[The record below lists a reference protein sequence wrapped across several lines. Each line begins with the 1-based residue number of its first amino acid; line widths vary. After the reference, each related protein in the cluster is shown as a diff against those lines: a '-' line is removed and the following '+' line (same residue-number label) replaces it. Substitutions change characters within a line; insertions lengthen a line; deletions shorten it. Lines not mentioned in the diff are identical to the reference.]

1 MSDRE
6 HDPKFEA
13 PPEDATCRE
22 HPDRLALV
30 MCPECKKPA
39 CIACWHHPIRRCH
52 TCLMMDP
59 EGAAP
64 PLAWEARDRPVLSRF
79 FATLS
84 AALRPLS
91 SAPSFA
97 REGAVGARSFFLL
110 SFVPL
115 ALLSAIVPFTHTL
128 LFGPTFAIQVIGD
141 ADGRAIAIDLA
152 RALAIGFVSASAQLA
167 ALAFPYISLARAY
180 GAGGPKAAPV
190 RVVLY
195 RAFLLPLGDVLFS
208 LFLWSAPSGGNLAAV
223 EAFARIVQVIPL
235 ILLFLALRATARM
248 ASGTG
253 PMASLVV
260 TVVPFAALVIV
271 QGWLLEGLRDFAP
284 DPVAIEARASE

>member
-1 MSDRE
+1 MS
-6 HDPKFEA
+6 
-13 PPEDATCRE
+13 
-22 HPDRLALV
+22 
-30 MCPECKKPA
+30 
-39 CIACWHHPIRRCH
+39 
-52 TCLMMDP
+52 DP

-64 PLAWEARDRPVLSRF
+64 PIAWETRDQPLFTRF
-79 FATLS
+79 FSTFR

-97 REGAVGARSFFLL
+97 REAASGARSFFLL

-128 LFGPTFAIQVIGD
+128 LFGPTFAIQVIGE

-152 RALAIGFVSASAQLA
+152 RALGIGFVSASTQLA

-180 GAGGPKAAPV
+180 AAGGPKAAPV

-208 LFLWSAPSGGNLAAV
+208 LFLWSAPAGGNLAAV
-223 EAFARIVQVIPL
+223 EAFARIAQVIPL

-284 DPVAIEARASE
+284 DPVAIEARVSE